1 MGGERR
7 ARGAGARRRPRR
19 ERARAVTG
27 AGGADSS
34 PSLFLQWKIVH
45 AAHTNAQTQQG
56 EDGRGSSAQRIYS
69 HEHEGS
75 PQMHAQTRQHSLVDD
90 RVAAD
95 RG

>member
-19 ERARAVTG
+19 ERAVTG

-45 AAHTNAQTQQG
+45 AAHTNAQTQQE
-56 EDGRGSSAQRIYS
+56 EDGRGGSAQRIYS

-75 PQMHAQTRQHSLVDD
+75 PRMHAQTRKHSMVDD
-90 RVAAD
+90 
-95 RG
+95 

>member
-19 ERARAVTG
+19 ERAVTG

-56 EDGRGSSAQRIYS
+56 EDGRGGSAQRTARSGSMFS

-75 PQMHAQTRQHSLVDD
+75 PRMHAQTRKHSMVDD
-90 RVAAD
+90 
-95 RG
+95 

>member
-19 ERARAVTG
+19 ERAVTG

-56 EDGRGSSAQRIYS
+56 EDGRGSSAQR
-69 HEHEGS
+69 
-75 PQMHAQTRQHSLVDD
+75 
-90 RVAAD
+90 AAD
-95 RG
+95 LLARARGIAANACANTPAFNG

>member
-19 ERARAVTG
+19 ERAVTG

-56 EDGRGSSAQRIYS
+56 EDGRGSSAQR
-69 HEHEGS
+69 
-75 PQMHAQTRQHSLVDD
+75 
-90 RVAAD
+90 AAD
-95 RG
+95 LLARARGIAANACANTPAFTG

>member
-56 EDGRGSSAQRIYS
+56 EDGRGSSAQR
-69 HEHEGS
+69 
-75 PQMHAQTRQHSLVDD
+75 
-90 RVAAD
+90 AAD
-95 RG
+95 LLARARGIAANACANTPAFTG